1 MTQPHWIDSYGGTFR
16 SMVFSSTALLVLLLG
31 NVLNADAA
39 PPSLQPTASPP
50 NVSLEECMALPVDTD
65 QQKSEK
71 AFCLKFYALQNNDES
86 LCRLSDEL
94 DRAHGNYN
102 CSANQLVRR
111 SVFDSCVGRLQT
123 PHTECAQLVTLC
135 PDVTYFGEPGID
147 QCLDTIA
154 YHKNDVKWCRTKDC
168 FYALAIRDDDPTTCN
183 VLGEVKEGYYLARD
197 RCFRD
202 MAKKHNNPDICNSIT
217 ENNEKQICLN
227 AFVSESNN
235 PEICNRLPSAPREL
249 DFKRLSYPYS
259 HFILPLPIIHYGVR
273 FILPYP
279 LSLFVNPSD
288 GGHYSLTS
296 YHTVSGAK
304 LSKEACNLTTPFL
317 SLDAFNITKRLF
329 AYTIL
334 AALAAGM
341 SFSLYLGIRKKPS
354 LLVLAVPPLLWF
366 LYAIFYVPGIFRDVP
381 GFDSSIYNLYVVS
394 VYIVLP
400 YLLMRYFKYL
410 QNKAKK
416 FTAPS

>member
-1 MTQPHWIDSYGGTFR
+1 MVVLFSITFI
-16 SMVFSSTALLVLLLG
+16 ALFLG
-31 NVLNADAA
+31 NIPYVDAVT
-39 PPSLQPTASPP
+39 PSLQPMVNPP
-50 NVSLEECMALPVDTD
+50 SISLEECKALPVDTD

-71 AFCLKFYALQNNDES
+71 TFCLKFYALQNNDES

-94 DRAHGNYN
+94 DRAHGKYN
-102 CSANQLVRR
+102 CGANQLVRR
-111 SVFDSCVGRLQT
+111 AVFDACVGRLQT
-123 PHTECAQLVTLC
+123 SPVECAQLVTLC
-135 PDVTYFGEPGID
+135 PDVSYFGEQGID

-154 YHKNDVKWCRTKDC
+154 YQKRDTKWCRTKDC

-183 VLGEVKEGYYLARD
+183 VLGEVKVGYELARD

-217 ENNEKQICLN
+217 ENSEKQICLN
-227 AFVSESNN
+227 AFVSESNT

-259 HFILPLPIIHYGVR
+259 RFILPLPMVPYSVR
-273 FILPYP
+273 FLVPFP
-279 LSLFVNPSD
+279 LSLFVNPSA

-304 LSKEACNLTTPFL
+304 LSKEACNLTTPFF
-317 SLDAFNITKRLF
+317 SLDALNITKRLF

-334 AALAAGM
+334 AALAAGT
-341 SFSLYLGIRKKPS
+341 SFSLYISIRKKPS
-354 LLVLAVPPLLWF
+354 LWVIVVPLMLWL
-366 LYAIFYVPGIFRDVP
+366 LYAILYVPGIFRDVP
-381 GFDSSIYNLYVVS
+381 GFDLSTYDFYVIS
-394 VYIVLP
+394 FYIVLP
-400 YLLMRYFKYL
+400 YLLMRYFKHL

-416 FTAPS
+416 LTANLNTDRTKEL